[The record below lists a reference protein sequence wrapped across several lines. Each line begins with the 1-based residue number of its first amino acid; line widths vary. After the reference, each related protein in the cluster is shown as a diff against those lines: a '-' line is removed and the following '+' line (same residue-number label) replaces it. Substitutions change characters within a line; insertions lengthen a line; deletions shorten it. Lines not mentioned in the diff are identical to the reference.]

1 MYNALEYLERSAEK
15 YPDKVAFADVKKEI
29 TYSELVVRA
38 KSIGSSL
45 GKRFDKNTPIPVF
58 MEKGVDAISLFFGS
72 LYGGCFY
79 VMMDLKQPK
88 TRLDHIL
95 GTLDVNTIVSSPE
108 FERDLKK
115 LDFQGNTI
123 MLEELEG
130 DVDED
135 VIERVRKEHI
145 DVDPLYGIFTSGS
158 TGVPKGVVVNH
169 RSLIDFID
177 VFTETFEIDEN
188 EIIGNQAPWDFDVSV
203 KDIYSTISKGAT
215 MQIIPKQY
223 FSMPAA
229 LLDFMVER
237 RVSTIIWAVSAV
249 CIISTLKGFD
259 YKIPTDLKKVMFSG
273 EVMPIKHL
281 NIWKDH
287 LPDVTYVNLY
297 GPTEITC
304 NCTYHVIDKEYEPG
318 QVIPIGESF
327 RNERVFLLDEE
338 NKLIEREPNS
348 GLGEICVSGT
358 AVVMGYYNNKEQTE
372 RAFCQNPLNDKY
384 LETIY
389 RTGDLGFYDDNRML
403 CFSSRKDFQIKH
415 MGHRIELGEVET
427 AIDKVK
433 EIVRVCC
440 IFENNKIH
448 AFYEG
453 EIGRKDLHRELK
465 KTLPV
470 FMLPNVYIQIGGF
483 PLNKNGK
490 IDRGKLKEMIEA
502 EAEAELL

>member
-29 TYSELVVRA
+29 TYSEPVVRA

-45 GKRFDKNTPIPVF
+45 GKRCDKNTPIPVF
-58 MEKGVDAISLFFGS
+58 MEKGVDAISLFFGI

-135 VIERVRKEHI
+135 
-145 DVDPLYGIFTSGS
+145 
-158 TGVPKGVVVNH
+158 VVVNH

-389 RTGDLGFYDDNRML
+389 RTGDLGFMMITECCVFRPEKI
-403 CFSSRKDFQIKH
+403 SR
-415 MGHRIELGEVET
+415 
-427 AIDKVK
+427 
-433 EIVRVCC
+433 
-440 IFENNKIH
+440 
-448 AFYEG
+448 
-453 EIGRKDLHRELK
+453 
-465 KTLPV
+465 
-470 FMLPNVYIQIGGF
+470 
-483 PLNKNGK
+483 
-490 IDRGKLKEMIEA
+490 
-502 EAEAELL
+502 